1 MKQKNSATSLGFDEA
16 KLFEAIEFSKKN
28 ESKMDRDIEKA
39 LREGHFHEPWPISKT
54 IGPVKKRKGNSGAIL
69 RGNEIVQVW
78 GDVEYVDM
86 AFSMS
91 KSFLSLCAG
100 IAFKENIISDFHAP
114 IIDTIQTKIFET
126 THNKK
131 ITWSQM
137 LQLTSEWE
145 GELWGKPDW
154 IDHNRNLDDP
164 QKNRLEKGKKRK
176 LNPPGTFWEYN
187 DVRVNVL
194 SYALMLAFERSLP
207 DVLREHIMVPI
218 GASNTWEWHGYKN
231 SWDEVNGTRLQSVSG
246 GAHWGGGLWI
256 STLDLA
262 RIGQLMINKGVWDG
276 KVVIPKKWVKMST
289 KPCDLALN
297 YGYLWWLNDKKTGM
311 FPGAPTTAFA
321 AMGVGTQILYID
333 PKNDLVIVNRWI
345 EEDKAAKFVRL
356 ILDSIVF

>member
-1 MKQKNSATSLGFDEA
+1 MKHNSNASSKGFDEV
-16 KLFEAIEFSKKN
+16 KLVKAIEFSKKH

-39 LREGHFHEPWPISKT
+39 LKEGHFHEPWPIGET

-69 RGNEIVQVW
+69 RGNKIVKVW
-78 GDVEYVDM
+78 GDVEYTDM

-100 IAFKENIISDFHAP
+100 IAFKENIIRDFHAP
-114 IIDTIQTKIFET
+114 IRDRIKTKIFET
-126 THNKK
+126 EQNRK

-154 IDHNRNLDDP
+154 IDHNRNLNDA
-164 QKNRLEKGKKRK
+164 QKNRLEKGQKRK
-176 LNPPGTFWEYN
+176 LHPPGTFWEYN

-194 SYALMLAFERSLP
+194 SYSLMLAFGRSLA

-218 GASNTWEWHGYKN
+218 GSSNTWEWHGYEN
-231 SWDEVNGTRLQSVSG
+231 SWDEVKGDRLQSVSG

-262 RIGQLMINKGVWDG
+262 RVGQLLVNQGLWDG
-276 KVVIPKKWVKMST
+276 KVVIPKKWIKMST
-289 KPCDLALN
+289 KPCKLALN
-297 YGYLWWLNDKKTGM
+297 YGYLWWLNDKKSGM
-311 FPGAPTTAFA
+311 FPGAPTGAFA

-345 EEDKAAKFVRL
+345 EKDKVAKFVKL
-356 ILDSIVF
+356 VLDSIDF

>member
-1 MKQKNSATSLGFDEA
+1 
-16 KLFEAIEFSKKN
+16 
-28 ESKMDRDIEKA
+28 MDRDIEKA

-100 IAFKENIISDFHAP
+100 IAFKENIITDFHAP
-114 IIDTIQTKIFET
+114 IIDTIQTKIFESEQ
-126 THNKK
+126 NRK

-154 IDHNRNLDDP
+154 IDHNRNLNDSK
-164 QKNRLEKGKKRK
+164 KNRLEKGKKRS
-176 LNPPGTFWEYN
+176 LNSPGTFWEYN

-207 DVLREHIMVPI
+207 DILREHIMVPI
-218 GASNTWEWHGYKN
+218 GASNTWKWHGYEN
-231 SWDEVNGTRLQSVSG
+231 SWDEVNGKRLQSVSG

-262 RIGQLMINKGVWDG
+262 RIGQLMINQGIWDG
-276 KVVIPKKWVKMST
+276 KEVIPKKYVKMST
-289 KPCDLALN
+289 KPCELASN
-297 YGYLWWLNDKKTGM
+297 YGYMWWLNKGDRKWPDLSENI
-311 FPGAPTTAFA
+311 FYGAGFGGNYVVVVPD
-321 AMGVGTQILYID
+321 QQ
-333 PKNDLVIVNRWI
+333 LVIVARWI
-345 EEDKAAKFVRL
+345 DSSKLGQFIKKIIDATEKILTKFMTNLSNAKRPL
-356 ILDSIVF
+356 